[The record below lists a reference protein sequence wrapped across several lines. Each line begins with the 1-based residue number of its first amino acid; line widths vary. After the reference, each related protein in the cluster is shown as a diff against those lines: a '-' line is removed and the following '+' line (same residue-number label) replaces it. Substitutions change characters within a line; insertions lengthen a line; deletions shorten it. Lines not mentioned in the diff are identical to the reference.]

1 MSASRGGRRADLSV
15 YLIVGPESTRGR
27 PMHEVVASAVD
38 GGATAVQLR
47 WKDAPARA
55 FVEEARRLVSLLR
68 PRGVPLIINDRV
80 DVAMAA
86 GADGIHVGQED
97 MAPAD
102 VRRMVGPD
110 MLLGLSITCRAD
122 AAGLDPTIVD
132 YAGVGPVF
140 ATPSKADATPPLGLA
155 VTAEIARALGVPSV
169 AIGGIGIANAREVLD
184 TGVKGLAVISAICGA
199 DDPRAAA
206 AALAACGRAPLRQPA

>member
-1 MSASRGGRRADLSV
+1 MSARRSARVDLSV
-15 YLIVGPESTRGR
+15 YLIVGPEATRGR
-27 PMHEVVASAVD
+27 AVHDVVAAAVD

-68 PRGVPLIINDRV
+68 PRGVPLIVNDRV
-80 DVAMAA
+80 DVAIAA

-102 VRRMVGPD
+102 ARRMVGPD
-110 MLLGLSITCRAD
+110 MLLGLSITCRD
-122 AAGLDPTIVD
+122 DVAGLDPAIVD

-155 VTAEIARALGVPSV
+155 ETAAITRALGVPAV
-169 AIGGIGIANAREVLD
+169 AIGGIGIANARHVLD
-184 TGVKGLAVISAICGA
+184 TGVEGLAVISAICGA
-199 DDPRAAA
+199 DDPRGAA
-206 AALAACGRAPLRQPA
+206 AALAACRRTPRPQRA